1 MTSGKTEHRQH
12 VAEVLQHLRN
22 FNLFLK
28 AEKCSF
34 HQFSVPFLGYIIS
47 EQGIQMD
54 EGKVK
59 AVHERPIPTFK
70 ELQWF
75 LGFTNFYRRFLK
87 DFSSIVHCLTSLLK
101 GKPKSLSW
109 TPAATQAF
117 EKLKETFTTAPRSSG
132 SLMTLCGGGWCLYQW
147 RWSGAVW
154 AAWGLSQTPTMC
166 LLFSEGKKK
175 LFPQQGINYDIGNRE
190 LLALEEW
197 KHWLEGTTHPF
208 TMYTDHKYLEYIRN
222 A

>member
-1 MTSGKTEHRQH
+1 MHCKSLWIKASAKCINVNVLRDFLHKFVLVYIDDIREYRTSPARCGGPPAHERLQPIP
-12 VAEVLQHLRN
+12 EGWEMLIPSVLS
-22 FNLFLK
+22 
-28 AEKCSF
+28 A
-34 HQFSVPFLGYIIS
+34 LGYIIS

-75 LGFTNFYRRFLK
+75 LGFTNFYWRFIK

-117 EKLKETFTTAPRSSG
+117 EKLKETFTTAPLLVHPDPSRPFWWR
-132 SLMTLCGGGWCLYQW
+132 LMPLP
-147 RWSGAVW
+147 V
-154 AAWGLSQTPTMC
+154 
-166 LLFSEGKKK
+166 
-175 LFPQQGINYDIGNRE
+175 
-190 LLALEEW
+190 ALERCC
-197 KHWLEGTTHPF
+197 LSSMGTQPNSYHVPSFFRKF
-208 TMYTDHKYLEYIRN
+208 TPAGN
-222 A
+222 